1 MATKEEEL
9 KSLIEQALKAHKN
22 SNTKKG
28 KTLRFTEKELSYID
42 FLKDVLPPEY
52 MATSDSDVLRLTL
65 LAYTFEEWQ
74 SLLEE
79 PEENYEVLKEWVEKG
94 VAFRP
99 YDVLNRRQVLA
110 LSKEFADL
118 ELHYEQAKAESEK
131 RLERLEKEEKEQ
143 AEIIKEE
150 SKVKTPE
157 VQDLQSEIERLRK
170 ENSKLRNALQD
181 SEHKQAKANESEVEV
196 IILYDS
202 ETKELIE
209 NVDVDATTGHGL
221 YNQALTEIT
230 KHKGYTFNA
239 EEVKAFIRENLKQGT
254 LEIPLVPLEKTSF
267 SAEDFLEQEP
277 EEEGDDET
285 PLITFGIIYNVGKE
299 PEKKQGEKTPDDF
312 YRITS
317 DYTYEQSKKLD
328 VLGTFER
335 TIAMVEKGLGITL
348 RFGPGDKARA
358 RNYNFY
364 SGEVFNVFVKQKG
377 V

>member
-9 KSLIEQALKAHKN
+9 KSLIEQALKEHKN

-79 PEENYEVLKEWVEKG
+79 PEENYEVLKSWIEKG

-99 YDVLNRRQVLA
+99 YDVLNRRQVLG

-157 VQDLQSEIERLRK
+157 VQDLQTEIERLRK

-181 SEHKQAKANESEVEV
+181 SEHKQAKVNESEVEV
-196 IILYDS
+196 IILYDT
-202 ETKELIE
+202 ETKEVIE

-221 YNQALTEIT
+221 YNQVLTEIT
-230 KHKGYTFNA
+230 KHKGYTFNSQ
-239 EEVKAFIRENLKQGT
+239 EVKAFIKENLKQGT
-254 LEIPLVPLEKTSF
+254 LEIPLMPLEKTSF
-267 SAEDFLEQEP
+267 SADDFIEREP

-285 PLITFGIIYNVGKE
+285 TFITFGLIYDVGKE
-299 PEKKQGEKTPDDF
+299 PEKKQGEKTPDETYGIDGDF
-312 YRITS
+312 
-317 DYTYEQSKKLD
+317 TYEELEKLEGSE
-328 VLGTFER
+328 VLDIFEKAI
-335 TIAMVEKGLGITL
+335 TIVEEDYNITL
-348 RFGPGDKARA
+348 RFADADKYRA
-358 RNYNFY
+358 RKYNFY
-364 SGEVFNVFVKQKG
+364 SGEVFNIFVK
-377 V
+377 